1 MDRFAEDAPALARY
15 QTLTAELGEPI
26 SKRQADMLTLLSRWI
41 SDEEVAALAELVR
54 QATAGPRAGRAT
66 A

>member
-1 MDRFAEDAPALARY
+1 MDRFAEDAPALARWQAL
-15 QTLTAELGEPI
+15 QTVLGEPQ
-26 SKRQADMLTLLSRWI
+26 SKEQADVLVLLSSWM
-41 SDEEVAALAELVR
+41 SDAAVAALAELVR